1 MALQILEN
9 NREFYIHGNINCD
22 NVISIKNHIE
32 YLLEIRSHVT
42 ININKVTGIDSRGV
56 LTLTKIYHNAI
67 VAKKIFTII
76 GFGSKELY
84 DHFNSQKIA

>member
-1 MALQILEN
+1 MALPILEN

-32 YLLEIRSHVT
+32 YLLEKRSHVT

-56 LTLTKIYHNAI
+56 LILTKIYQNAL

-76 GFGSKELY
+76 GFGSKDLY
-84 DHFNSQKIA
+84 DHFNNQKIA

>member
-1 MALQILEN
+1 MALPILEN

-32 YLLEIRSHVT
+32 YLLEITSHVT
-42 ININKVTGIDSRGV
+42 ININKVTGIDSLGV
-56 LTLTKIYHNAI
+56 LTLTKIYHNAL
-67 VAKKIFTII
+67 VAKKIFTIK
-76 GFGSKELY
+76 GFGSKDLY

>member
-9 NREFYIHGNINCD
+9 NREFYIYGNINCD

-32 YLLEIRSHVT
+32 YLLEKRSYVT

-56 LTLTKIYHNAI
+56 LTLTKIYQNALL
-67 VAKKIFTII
+67 AKKIFTII
-76 GFGSKELY
+76 GFGSKDLY